1 MTSTDVATEKSA
13 KKSRLPIF
21 LRRGRV
27 GAFLSVVFTGQMVY
41 VSFEA
46 FKGSLMLPFQQMLG
60 ISQTEYG
67 VLMAYIGAAM
77 FFYVP
82 AGWINNRFKVRTILI
97 AGLTWRLITFLI
109 LFIVTP
115 SFVVMSMI
123 AMSWALVEAC
133 VWPSVLNGVSILS
146 SDQDQQGKGLAMGL
160 LESIRR
166 FMEFA
171 MNGIIIIAMMIWADH
186 SVQIMRGFAIGYSL
200 LLIPMIWAVWK
211 FVPDTRVA
219 EEKGKSNSVAALNG
233 LFRVLTKPRVWLAGL
248 SALTVYWCYVNLIYS
263 SAPYL
268 SQVFHV
274 SDGAAAAFGIFN
286 TGLVGVFAGLISGF
300 IADYVF
306 KSSGLML
313 SGALGLVTAFC
324 VIVIFLPEDRSMMW
338 VVMVMLI
345 LVALGTFLAKAVF
358 LAPLAELN
366 LPEGISGSAMSVG
379 SFMAYAPAF
388 WGYALNGMILDA
400 HLDNPGAGYEIIF
413 LMTAGIALLGC
424 LCAGSLG
431 LVVRRERKAEE
442 RAVAR

>member
-1 MTSTDVATEKSA
+1 MTSADVATEKPA

-97 AGLTWRLITFLI
+97 TGLAWRLITFLI
-109 LFIVTP
+109 LFIFTP
-115 SFVVMSMI
+115 SFVVMSII
-123 AMSWALVEAC
+123 AMSWALAEAC

-233 LFRVLTKPRVWLAGL
+233 LFRVLAKPRVWLA
-248 SALTVYWCYVNLIYS
+248 
-263 SAPYL
+263 
-268 SQVFHV
+268 
-274 SDGAAAAFGIFN
+274 
-286 TGLVGVFAGLISGF
+286 
-300 IADYVF
+300 
-306 KSSGLML
+306 
-313 SGALGLVTAFC
+313 
-324 VIVIFLPEDRSMMW
+324 
-338 VVMVMLI
+338 
-345 LVALGTFLAKAVF
+345 
-358 LAPLAELN
+358 
-366 LPEGISGSAMSVG
+366 
-379 SFMAYAPAF
+379 
-388 WGYALNGMILDA
+388 
-400 HLDNPGAGYEIIF
+400 
-413 LMTAGIALLGC
+413 
-424 LCAGSLG
+424 
-431 LVVRRERKAEE
+431 
-442 RAVAR
+442 

>member
-1 MTSTDVATEKSA
+1 MANTNVAVEESKA
-13 KKSRLPIF
+13 KKKSKLPIF
-21 LRRGRV
+21 LRKGRV
-27 GAFLSVVFTGQMVY
+27 GAFLSVVFTGQLVY

-46 FKGSLMLPFQQMLG
+46 FKGSLMIPFQQMLG
-60 ISQTEYG
+60 ISQTQYG
-67 VLMAYIGAAM
+67 ILMAYIGAAM

-82 AGWINNRFKVRTILI
+82 AGWINNRFKVRTILM
-97 AGLTWRLITFLI
+97 AGLAWRLVTFLY
-109 LFIVTP
+109 LFIFTP
-115 SFVVMSMI
+115 SFTIMSII

-171 MNGIIIIAMMIWADH
+171 MNGIIIIAMMIWSDN
-186 SVQIMRGFAIGYSL
+186 SVSIMRGFAIGYSL
-200 LLIPMIWAVWK
+200 LLVPMIWAVWK

-219 EEKGKSNSVAALNG
+219 KEKGKSDSVAALNG
-233 LFRVLTKPRVWLAGL
+233 LFKVLAKPRVWLAGI
-248 SALTVYWCYVNLIYS
+248 AAMTVYWCYVNLIYS

-274 SDGAAAAFGIFN
+274 SDGAAAAFGILN

-313 SGALGLVTAFC
+313 SGALAMVTAFC
-324 VIVIFLPEDRSMMW
+324 VIVILMPEDRSMMW
-338 VVMVMLI
+338 IVMGMLI
-345 LVALGTFLAKAVF
+345 MVALGTFLAKAVF

-388 WGYALNGMILDA
+388 WGYALNGWILDA
-400 HLDNPGAGYEIIF
+400 HQDDLAAGYHIIF
-413 LMTAGIALLGC
+413 LMTAGIAIVGC
-424 LCAGSLG
+424 LAAGMLG
-431 LVVRRERKAEE
+431 LRVRKERKAE
-442 RAVAR
+442 AAAA